1 MVIRL
6 QRWKQLI
13 IGLVVVLFLGV
24 GYLFYQKE
32 PEQRIVDE
40 FVMEPEEV
48 VPPVTAERLEIVVYV
63 TGAVESPD
71 VYTLPEGARVG
82 DVLSLAVLTAE
93 ADPEQLNLAQILVD
107 GVKIIVPKKGETP
120 IAQDTTSPEMET
132 NGVHVN
138 SATKEELM
146 TVPGIGPAKA
156 EAILN
161 HLKENGPF
169 KTYEALGDVKGF
181 GEKTL
186 ESMKPYLLVP

>member
-48 VPPVTAERLEIVVYV
+48 EAPVTAERLEIVVYV

-71 VYTLPEGARVG
+71 VYTLPEGARIG
-82 DVLSLAVLTAE
+82 DVLSLAVLTDE

>member
-40 FVMEPEEV
+40 FVMEPEQVEA
-48 VPPVTAERLEIVVYV
+48 PVTAERLEIVVYV

-82 DVLSLAVLTAE
+82 DVLSLAVLTDE

>member
-1 MVIRL
+1 MIRL

-48 VPPVTAERLEIVVYV
+48 EAPVTAERLEIVVYV

-82 DVLSLAVLTAE
+82 DVLSLAVLTDE

>member
-146 TVPGIGPAKA
+146 TIPGIGPAKA

>member
-82 DVLSLAVLTAE
+82 DVLSLAVLTDE

>member
-1 MVIRL
+1 MVILL

-40 FVMEPEEV
+40 FVMEPEQVEA
-48 VPPVTAERLEIVVYV
+48 PVTAERLEIVVYV

-82 DVLSLAVLTAE
+82 DVLSLAVLTDE

>member
-1 MVIRL
+1 MIRL

-48 VPPVTAERLEIVVYV
+48 EAPVTAERLEIVVYV

-82 DVLSLAVLTAE
+82 DVLSLAVLTDE

-107 GVKIIVPKKGETP
+107 GVKITVPKKGETP

>member
-1 MVIRL
+1 MVILL

-48 VPPVTAERLEIVVYV
+48 EAPVTAERLEIVVYV

-82 DVLSLAVLTAE
+82 DVLSLAVLTDE